1 MLRKNEAKQLLLVV
15 FSWCFSLGWKSYEGS
30 KSHAK
35 SATSKKWFG
44 FPISKKREVK
54 MYVLNEIIAWALL
67 LLQEEFN
74 LRCIV
79 EGAVEQLKALFYQI
93 WLRASE

>member
-1 MLRKNEAKQLLLVV
+1 MIYLFNEPSAAHKLRNLSTAMLRKNETKQLLLVV

-44 FPISKKREVK
+44 FPISKKRELK
-54 MYVLNEIIAWALL
+54 M
-67 LLQEEFN
+67 
-74 LRCIV
+74 
-79 EGAVEQLKALFYQI
+79 
-93 WLRASE
+93 S